1 VPGVREHASTSIRA
15 AAPDD
20 AGPLLEL
27 KRALDRESTFML
39 LEPDERRTTEPDER
53 MHLEAVGDSP
63 NSTVLVAEHERRLV
77 GYVEASGGEF
87 RRNRS
92 TAHVVIGVRRAYA
105 GQGIG
110 SRLLARLE
118 QWALSAGVRRLEL
131 TVMTHN
137 QAAIGLYRK
146 LGYEREGARRAALV
160 IDGKP
165 VDELWMAKLVSR

>member
-1 VPGVREHASTSIRA
+1 VSADASTSIRA

-20 AGPLLEL
+20 AGSLLEL

-39 LEPDERRTTEPDER
+39 LEPDERRTSERDER
-53 MHLEAVGDSP
+53 VHLEVVEGSP
-63 NSTVLVAEHERRLV
+63 NSTVLVAEHGRQLV

-105 GQGIG
+105 GRGIG
-110 SRLLARLE
+110 AQLLARLE
-118 QWALSAGVRRLEL
+118 HWAPSAGVRRVEL
-131 TVMTHN
+131 TVMTDN

-146 LGYEREGARRAALV
+146 LGYEREGTRRAALV
-160 IDGKP
+160 VDGQP